1 MTQIIR
7 KTWIPILIGL
17 LFPAGSVLAQVH
29 TDSIVG
35 IDSIHVAQNLPVDS
49 LNDTVAVA
57 KSDSV
62 PPRRNNALDDPVI
75 YESKDSMVWNY
86 GGYAYLYGNG
96 KVTYQDV
103 VLTSAIIKMQMD
115 SSLVYADGV
124 RDSSGK
130 WEGTPVFMDGST
142 PYESNHISYNFK
154 TRRWPKAL
162 GITSFRLYAQ
172 AQNLF
177 CITGYSGFDPEI
189 NSYYNDANLRS
200 GIDSNTTPLTRTI
213 SFGANISF

>member
-1 MTQIIR
+1 MQFDKKNAHQQVAEIIR

-35 IDSIHVAQNLPVDS
+35 IDSIHVAQNLPADS

-96 KVTYQDV
+96 KVKYQDV
-103 VLTSAIIKMQMD
+103 VLTAGIIKMQMD

-124 RDSSGK
+124 RDSSENGK
-130 WEGTPVFMDGST
+130 EPLYSWTEAHLTSQT
-142 PYESNHISYNFK
+142 ISV
-154 TRRWPKAL
+154 
-162 GITSFRLYAQ
+162 ITSRQ
-172 AQNLF
+172 RRDTSTKSSPSRVKD
-177 CITGYSGFDPEI
+177 I
-189 NSYYNDANLRS
+189 
-200 GIDSNTTPLTRTI
+200 
-213 SFGANISF
+213 